1 MHKKLLGI
9 RICEHDSNISY
20 FDGEIVRYYKSERN
34 KQIKHH
40 GYDNVWEWKND
51 IEKLWNMNVND
62 VDEIAIVFDPWRHK
76 LPCDNHNLIFDPV
89 ENKSPIAVEDFYPAI
104 EYKYFPSHC
113 KVYRVNHHL
122 AHALSCWP
130 IQKSRPEYEVII
142 DGVGDNN
149 NAWTVIRNDKMIKRG
164 YKTLHG
170 SLGYEMCRA
179 GEWLGIKCNNGDTM
193 YNQLDIAGKAMAL
206 QAYGELLPFM
216 KYKLNHDMYSIN
228 KLFDRQNFF
237 DYIGD
242 ELVGH
247 LKPLDWI
254 RTIHDKVS
262 DILIEFFEDI
272 TDKNYNASISYSGG
286 VAQNV
291 IWNTALKNKFPNL
304 VIPPHCN
311 DEGLSL
317 GALEY
322 LRVKNNLP
330 PFSINNFP
338 FCQSDVSPSARP
350 AKSVLRRT
358 AELLEHGKVVGWYQG
373 HGEIG
378 PRALGHRSI
387 LFNPLIDNAKHIVNE
402 VKKRENYR
410 PFGASIMYEYQKEYF
425 NTDIYNPYMQYIG
438 YTQKDELS
446 SITHIDGS
454 CRYQTVDKGIFYEL
468 HKEFYK
474 LTDCPVLLNTSL
486 NVNGKPILG
495 TWDYNSWKQVG
506 LDAMIVG
513 NNIYE

>member
-20 FDGEIVRYYKSERN
+20 FDGETVRYYKSERN

-51 IEKLWNMNVND
+51 IEKLWNINVND

-89 ENKSPIAVEDFYPAI
+89 ENKPPIAVENFYPAI

-179 GEWLGIKCNNGDTM
+179 GEWLNIVCD
-193 YNQLDIAGKAMAL
+193 NQLDIAGKLMAL

-216 KYKLNHDMYSIN
+216 KYKLNHDMYSID

-272 TDKNYNASISYSGG
+272 TDKNYDASISYSGG

-330 PFSINNFP
+330 PFSIDNFP
-338 FCQSDVSPSARP
+338 FCQSDESPNSIP
-350 AKSVLRRT
+350 SEKTIERT
-358 AELLEHGKVVGWYQG
+358 AQLLQQGKVVGWYQG

-387 LFNPLIDNAKHIVNE
+387 LMNPEIPNAREIINKI
-402 VKKRENYR
+402 KRRENYR
-410 PFGASIMYEYQKEYF
+410 PFGASILKDFQKKYF
-425 NTDIYNPYMQYIG
+425 NTDIDNPYMQYIG
-438 YTQKDELS
+438 YSDRYK

-454 CRYQTVDKGIFYEL
+454 CRYQTVDGKTIFHRLLQEFYEL
-468 HKEFYK
+468 
-474 LTDCPVLLNTSL
+474 TGCPMLLNTSL
-486 NVNGKPILG
+486 NINGKPILG
-495 TWDYNSWKQVG
+495 TWDYNSWKQIG

-513 NNIYE
+513 SNIYE

>member
-20 FDGEIVRYYKSERN
+20 FDGETVRYYKSERN

-40 GYDNVWEWKND
+40 GYNNVWEWKND

-62 VDEIAIVFDPWRHK
+62 VDEIAIVFDPWLHK
-76 LPCDNHNLIFDPV
+76 LPLDN
-89 ENKSPIAVEDFYPAI
+89 EEFYPAI

-130 IQKSRPEYEVII
+130 IQKSRPEYEIII
-142 DGVGDNN
+142 DGVGDYNN
-149 NAWTVIRNDKMIKRG
+149 TWTVIKNDKVIKRG

-170 SLGYEMCRA
+170 SLGDEMCKA
-179 GEWLGIKCNNGDTM
+179 GEWLNIVCDNLFDV
-193 YNQLDIAGKAMAL
+193 AGKLMAL

-216 KYKLNHDMYSIN
+216 KYKLNHDMYSID

-272 TDKNYNASISYSGG
+272 TDKNYDASISYSGG

-330 PFSINNFP
+330 PFSIDNFP
-338 FCQSDVSPSARP
+338 FCQSDESPNSIP
-350 AKSVLRRT
+350 SEKTIERT
-358 AELLEHGKVVGWYQG
+358 AQLLQQGKVVGWYQG

-387 LFNPLIDNAKHIVNE
+387 LMNPEIPNAREIINKI
-402 VKKRENYR
+402 KRRENYR
-410 PFGASIMYEYQKEYF
+410 PFGASILKDFQKKYF
-425 NTDIYNPYMQYIG
+425 NTDIDNPYMQYIG
-438 YTQKDELS
+438 YSDRYK

-454 CRYQTVDKGIFYEL
+454 CRYQTVDGKTIFHRLLQEFYEL
-468 HKEFYK
+468 
-474 LTDCPVLLNTSL
+474 TGCPMLLNTSL
-486 NVNGKPILG
+486 NINGKPILG
-495 TWDYNSWKQVG
+495 TWDYNSWKQIG

-513 NNIYE
+513 SNIYE

>member
-1 MHKKLLGI
+1 MYKKLLGI

-20 FDGEIVRYYKSERN
+20 FDGETVRYYKSERN

-40 GYDNVWEWKND
+40 GYNNLWGWKHD
-51 IEKLWNMNVND
+51 IEKLWNMSVND
-62 VDEIAIVFDPWRHK
+62 IDEIAIVFDPWQHK
-76 LPCDNHNLIFDPV
+76 LPLDN
-89 ENKSPIAVEDFYPAI
+89 EEFYPAI

-130 IQKSRPEYEVII
+130 IQKSRPEYEIII
-142 DGVGDNN
+142 DGVGDYNN
-149 NAWTVIRNDKMIKRG
+149 TWTVIKNDKVIKRG

-170 SLGYEMCRA
+170 SLGDEMCKA
-179 GEWLGIKCNNGDTM
+179 GEWLNIVCDNLFDV
-193 YNQLDIAGKAMAL
+193 AGKLMAL
-206 QAYGELLPFM
+206 QAHGELLPFM
-216 KYKLNHDMYSIN
+216 KYKLHHDMYSID

-242 ELVGH
+242 ELVAH
-247 LKPLDWI
+247 LKPLDWA

-272 TDKNYNASISYSGG
+272 TDKNYDASISYSGG

-338 FCQSDVSPSARP
+338 FCQSDESPSSTP
-350 AKSVLRRT
+350 SKETIERT
-358 AELLEHGKVVGWYQG
+358 AQLLQQGKVVGWYQG

-387 LFNPLIDNAKHIVNE
+387 LMNPEIPNAREIVNKI
-402 VKKRENYR
+402 KKRENYR
-410 PFGASIMYEYQKEYF
+410 PFGASILKDFQKKYF
-425 NTDIYNPYMQYIG
+425 NTDIDNPYMQYIG
-438 YTQKDELS
+438 YSDKYK

-454 CRYQTVDKGIFYEL
+454 CRYQTVDGKTIFHRLLQEFYEL
-468 HKEFYK
+468 
-474 LTDCPVLLNTSL
+474 TGCPILLNTSL
-486 NVNGKPILG
+486 NINGKPILG
-495 TWDYNSWKQVG
+495 TAQYVKELG
-506 LDAMIVG
+506 LDAMVIG

>member
-1 MHKKLLGI
+1 MKLLGL

-20 FDGEIVRYYKSERN
+20 YDGHTVRYYKSERN

-40 GYDNVWEWKND
+40 GYNNLWKWKYD

-62 VDEIAIVFDPWRHK
+62 VDEIAIVFDPWQYN
-76 LPCDNHNLIFDPV
+76 LPIDN
-89 ENKSPIAVEDFYPAI
+89 EEFYPAI

-130 IQKSRPEYEVII
+130 VQKNRPEYEVII
-142 DGVGDNN
+142 DGVGDINN
-149 NAWTVIRNDKMIKRG
+149 TWTVIRNNEIYKRG

-170 SLGYEMCRA
+170 SLGDEMCNA
-179 GEWLGIKCNNGDTM
+179 GEWLGIQCNNQFDV
-193 YNQLDIAGKAMAL
+193 AGKLMAL
-206 QAYGELLPFM
+206 QAYGQHLPFM
-216 KYKLNHDMYSIN
+216 KYELNHDMYSIN
-228 KLFDRQNFF
+228 KLFDRTYYT

-242 ELVGH
+242 ELIAN
-247 LKPLDWI
+247 LIPLDWA

-262 DILIEFFEDI
+262 DVLIEFFEDI
-272 TDKNYNASISYSGG
+272 TDKNYDAHISYSGG

-338 FCQSDVSPSARP
+338 FCQSDESPSSSP
-350 AKSVLRRT
+350 CKQTIERT
-358 AELLEHGKVVGWYQG
+358 AQLLQQGKVVGWYQG

-387 LFNPLIDNAKHIVNE
+387 LMNPQIPNAKEIVNRI
-402 VKKRENYR
+402 KKRENYR
-410 PFGASIMYEYQKEYF
+410 PFGASILKEFQKEYF
-425 NTDIYNPYMQYIG
+425 DTDIDNPYMQYIG
-438 YTQKDELS
+438 YTDKCKS
-446 SITHIDGS
+446 VTHIDNS
-454 CRYQTVDKGIFYEL
+454 CRYQTVDGKTIFHRL
-468 HKEFYK
+468 LQEFYN
-474 LTDCPVLLNTSL
+474 LTSCPILLNTSL
-486 NVNGKPILG
+486 NINGKPILG
-495 TWDYNSWKQVG
+495 TWNEPELTKLG
-506 LDAMIVG
+506 LDAMVIG
-513 NNIYE
+513 NDIYEN

>member
-1 MHKKLLGI
+1 MSKKLLGL
-9 RICEHDSNISY
+9 RLCEHDSNISY
-20 FDGEIVRYYKSERN
+20 FDGETVRYYKSERQ

-40 GYDNVWEWKND
+40 GYNNLWEWKHD
-51 IEKLWNMNVND
+51 IEKLWNINVND
-62 VDEIAIVFDPWRHK
+62 IDEIAIVFDPWQHK
-76 LPCDNHNLIFDPV
+76 LPLDN
-89 ENKSPIAVEDFYPAI
+89 EEFYPAI

-130 IQKSRPEYEVII
+130 IQYTRPEYEIII
-142 DGVGDNN
+142 DGVGDYN
-149 NAWTVIRNDKMIKRG
+149 NAWTVLKNDKVIKRG

-170 SLGYEMCRA
+170 SLGDEMCKA
-179 GEWLGIKCNNGDTM
+179 GEWLNIRCDNH
-193 YNQLDIAGKAMAL
+193 LDIAGKLMGL
-206 QAYGELLPFM
+206 QSYGELLPFM
-216 KYKLNHDMYSIN
+216 KYKLNHDMYSID

-262 DILIEFFEDI
+262 DILLNFF
-272 TDKNYNASISYSGG
+272 DKVTEGNTNATISYSGG

-291 IWNTALKNKFPNL
+291 IWNTALKNRYPNL
-304 VIPPHCN
+304 IIPPHCN

-322 LRVKNNLP
+322 LRIKNKLP
-330 PFSINNFP
+330 YFSINNFP
-338 FCQSDVSPSARP
+338 FVQSDVSPSTRP

-454 CRYQTVDKGIFYEL
+454 CRYQTVDKGTFYEL

-495 TWDYNSWKQVG
+495 NYSGRHSIKEVFLSVMN
-506 LDAMIVG
+506 LDAVVIG

>member
-20 FDGEIVRYYKSERN
+20 FDGETVRYYKSERN

-62 VDEIAIVFDPWRHK
+62 VDEIAIIFDPWRHK

-338 FCQSDVSPSARP
+338 FCQSDESPNSIP
-350 AKSVLRRT
+350 NKKTIERT
-358 AELLEHGKVVGWYQG
+358 AQLLQQGKVVGWYQG

-387 LFNPLIDNAKHIVNE
+387 LMNPEIPNAREIINKI
-402 VKKRENYR
+402 KKRENYR
-410 PFGASIMYEYQKEYF
+410 PFGASILKDFQKKYF
-425 NTDIYNPYMQYIG
+425 NTDIDNPYMQYIG
-438 YTQKDELS
+438 YSDRYK

-454 CRYQTVDKGIFYEL
+454 CRYQTVDRGTIFHKLLQEFYEL
-468 HKEFYK
+468 
-474 LTDCPVLLNTSL
+474 TGCPMLLNTSL
-486 NVNGKPILG
+486 NINGKPILG

-506 LDAMIVG
+506 LDAVVIG